1 MKSILTETKTENRVD
16 EETGELIETT
26 ISKTFFVNKKSEPFF
41 LTYVKGLSIIY
52 NITSAAALRLLYKL
66 LELSEFNKTEVQ
78 ISAPK
83 KKEILKELNISEP
96 CFTKSM
102 QLLSKAGL
110 VTGGRGLY
118 NISEDIFWKG
128 DAKTRA
134 ALLNSKTTK
143 ITIEPND
150 DFELKDEN

>member
-1 MKSILTETKTENRVD
+1 MKSILTESKLSTRVD
-16 EETGELIETT
+16 ETTGEVIEETV
-26 ISKTFFVNKKSEPFF
+26 SKTFFINKKSEPFF

-66 LELSEFNKTEVQ
+66 LELSEFNKTEIQ

-96 CFTKSM
+96 CFTKAM
-102 QLLSKAGL
+102 KILSDAGL
-110 VTGGRGLY
+110 VTGSRGLY

-128 DAKTRA
+128 DAKTRQQ
-134 ALLNSKTTK
+134 LMNSRTAT
-143 ITIEPND
+143 ITFKPSNE
-150 DFELKDEN
+150 FAV

>member
-1 MKSILTETKTENRVD
+1 MKSILTESKLSTRVD
-16 EETGELIETT
+16 ETTGEIIEETV
-26 ISKTFFVNKKSEPFF
+26 SKTFFINKKSEPFF

-66 LELSEFNKTEVQ
+66 LELSEFNKTEIQ

-96 CFTKSM
+96 CFTKAM
-102 QLLSKAGL
+102 KILSDAGL
-110 VTGGRGLY
+110 VTGSRGLY

-128 DAKTRA
+128 DAKTRQQ
-134 ALLNSKTTK
+134 LMNSRTAT
-143 ITIEPND
+143 ITFKPNEE
-150 DFELKDEN
+150 FNV

>member
-1 MKSILTETKTENRVD
+1 MKSILTETKTENKVD

-110 VTGGRGLY
+110 VTGSRGLY
-118 NISEDIFWKG
+118 NISEDIF
-128 DAKTRA
+128 
-134 ALLNSKTTK
+134 
-143 ITIEPND
+143 
-150 DFELKDEN
+150 

>member
-1 MKSILTETKTENRVD
+1 MKTILTEEKTATRVD
-16 EETGELIETT
+16 RETGEVIEETV
-26 ISKTFFVNKKSEPFF
+26 SKTFFVNKQSEPFF

-52 NITSAAALRLLYKL
+52 GITSAAALRLLYKL

-102 QLLSKAGL
+102 QILSKAGL
-110 VTGGRGLY
+110 VTGSRGLY
-118 NISEDIFWKG
+118 NISPDIF
-128 DAKTRA
+128 
-134 ALLNSKTTK
+134 
-143 ITIEPND
+143 
-150 DFELKDEN
+150 